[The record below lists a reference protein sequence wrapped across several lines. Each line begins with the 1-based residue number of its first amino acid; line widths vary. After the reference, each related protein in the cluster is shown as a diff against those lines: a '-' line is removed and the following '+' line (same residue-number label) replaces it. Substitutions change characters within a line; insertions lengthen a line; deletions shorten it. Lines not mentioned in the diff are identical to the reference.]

1 MQADFGKDSVFFGRG
16 EILAL
21 FEKRLEAF
29 LNGYRQNIGLL
40 GVPLVGK
47 SFLLR
52 TFLSKINS
60 DQILPIFFSCRPFE
74 SFEWFAERWLGE
86 LLLSVHRALG
96 AAPPGHLQEL
106 IRSLR
111 KAAPKTL
118 KHVKLVKKMLMSH
131 RYDQAYRELLGLT
144 GTLQQET
151 GKKIILIL
159 DDFDRLEDLELA
171 DPFADLGREIM
182 IQKETMYLVSTSRL
196 KQGRFIFREKL
207 SLLFGN
213 FEAIELNPF
222 DFGEA
227 HEWIEQKTADSNLD
241 DGLKR
246 FLIRLTNGHPYYL
259 NRLLARIRFTMAG
272 GSGDGRALLVQALAG
287 ELYER
292 SGILNQCFERKIH
305 SLSDRGYFWRYG
317 DILLGIAKGHKKLS
331 QMMRFLRL
339 KGPEIKKVLEE
350 LLRLEVVQKHG
361 SLFIIPDPLFR
372 FWLVSVY
379 YLRRTSFSA
388 LPLASP
394 KHFQDQAGAAVE
406 ESVRADASELPKR
419 IEELFRKFRGD
430 VVELNQKR
438 FHCPHF
444 TEILSRPNNGRV
456 FPVTAKNGKS
466 RWLCQVLAGKVTED
480 DIRVFLEDVK
490 RLRAPLEKKLMMGLC
505 GIDINAKLL
514 AQEAKIQYLD
524 LKNLNFLLDVHD
536 KPKVVV

>member
-1 MQADFGKDSVFFGRG
+1 MQADLEKDSVFFGRG
-16 EILAL
+16 EIFAL

-40 GVPLVGK
+40 GVGLVGK

-60 DQILPIFFSCRPFE
+60 DQILSIFFSCRSFE
-74 SFEWFAERWLGE
+74 SFEWFAERWMGE

-96 AAPPGHLQEL
+96 GTPPSHLQEL
-106 IRSLR
+106 IRSL
-111 KAAPKTL
+111 KKTAPKTL
-118 KHVKLVKKMLMSH
+118 RHVKWVKKMLMAH

-151 GKKIILIL
+151 GKKIILVL
-159 DDFDRLEDLELA
+159 DDFDCLEDLELA

-182 IQKETMYLVSTSRL
+182 MQKETMYLVSTSRFAR
-196 KQGRFIFREKL
+196 GRFIFHEKL

-222 DFGEA
+222 DFDEA
-227 HEWIEQKTADSNLD
+227 REWIEQKTADSNLD
-241 DGLKR
+241 EGLKR

-259 NRLLARIRFTMAG
+259 NRLLARIRFTMTSR
-272 GSGDGRALLVQALAG
+272 SGDGRALMVTALAD

-305 SLSDRGYFWRYG
+305 SFSGRGYFWRYG

-339 KGPEIKKVLEE
+339 KGTEIKKVLEE
-350 LLRLEVVQKHG
+350 LLRLEVIQKHG

-394 KHFQDQAGAAVE
+394 RHFQDQAEWAVE
-406 ESVRADASELPKR
+406 ESLRADSSELPKR
-419 IEELFRKFRGD
+419 IEDLFRKFRGD
-430 VVELNQKR
+430 MVELNQKR
-438 FHCPHF
+438 FYCPHF
-444 TEILSRPNNGRV
+444 TEILSRPNNGRA
-456 FPVTAKNGKS
+456 FPIAAKNGKS
-466 RWLCQVLAGKVTED
+466 RWLCQVLSGKVMED
-480 DIRVFLEDVK
+480 DIRVFLEDIK
-490 RLRAPLEKKLMMGLC
+490 RLRAPLEKKLIMGLR
-505 GIDINAKLL
+505 GIDLNAKLL